1 MRSLKAKIPSHET
14 QLNNKIVYVIEVHDE
29 VLHKVKVSKLRYSQL
44 KEIHEELETIVN
56 KLKLH
61 LILPEFPGRKFLG
74 STNKSEESILNRKKE
89 LTNVTVSTIQYLNDL
104 LVIEKLYCLDLMK
117 KYYIPEEKE
126 QNISTEGINMQICID
141 RYPSPDPAI
150 H

>member
-1 MRSLKAKIPSHET
+1 M
-14 QLNNKIVYVIEVHDE
+14 IEVHDE

-61 LILPEFPGRKFLG
+61 IILPEFPGRKFLG

-89 LTNVTVSTIQYLNDL
+89 LANVMVSPI
-104 LVIEKLYCLDLMK
+104 LVSE
-117 KYYIPEEKE
+117 
-126 QNISTEGINMQICID
+126 
-141 RYPSPDPAI
+141 RPAS